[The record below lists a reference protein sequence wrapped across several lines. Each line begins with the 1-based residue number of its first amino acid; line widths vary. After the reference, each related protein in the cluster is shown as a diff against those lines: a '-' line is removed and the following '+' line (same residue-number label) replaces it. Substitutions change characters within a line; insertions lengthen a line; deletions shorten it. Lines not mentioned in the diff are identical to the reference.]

1 MTHER
6 EGPKRTAGTNSL
18 VVLGIIAA
26 FGVLAV
32 VIWMYWSATNNRPEG
47 DEGPS
52 PAAQAEAAA
61 RVEATGAAPV
71 GGEGAAAEEGAT
83 TDRGGT

>member
-1 MTHER
+1 MTHE
-6 EGPKRTAGTNSL
+6 GDGLKRTAGTNGL
-18 VVLGIIAA
+18 VVLGIIAV

-32 VIWMYWSATNNRPEG
+32 VIWTYWSATNNRPEG

-61 RVEATGAAPV
+61 RIEAAGAAPAD
-71 GGEGAAAEEGAT
+71 EGAR